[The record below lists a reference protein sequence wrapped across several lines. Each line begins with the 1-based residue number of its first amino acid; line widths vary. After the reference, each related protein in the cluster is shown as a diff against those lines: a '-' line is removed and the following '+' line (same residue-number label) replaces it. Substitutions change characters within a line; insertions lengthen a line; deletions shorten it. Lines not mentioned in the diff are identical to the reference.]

1 MVVGD
6 LGSRLEIFKMASNSS
21 DESSSEECGV
31 HAAGPPKK
39 KKKSYKCKFKKDWV
53 KKWPFISA
61 VSQDVYSFR
70 CNMCATNFSCA
81 HQGERDV
88 TRHISR
94 ESHKRNVASLSSQK
108 KVTETFLSSSNP
120 LVDKV
125 SRAEVKVAAMLV
137 QNNIPLSL
145 ADELTPLFQDIFP
158 DSEIATKFSS
168 RRTKTA
174 CVINGAIAPHFKENL
189 VETMKEYPF
198 SVSVDG
204 SSDTGV
210 EKMNPMTI
218 RIFDINR
225 GSVTAQFLDMCM
237 SSSSTAQGI
246 FTRMNEVL
254 QNNGITWKTCVGLGV
269 DNTSVNMGCRNSIK
283 TRIQE
288 KNEAIYIMGCPCHIV
303 HNTAGKAGDAFYKAT
318 GFNVDDMVVDLFYW
332 FDKSTKRKASLQ
344 RYCDFCDTTYRE
356 IVKHVNTRWLSL
368 ERAVGRVLQQYSA
381 LKSYFQSEEDS
392 NPRFQRL
399 QKLFVDPMTE
409 VYLFFYHA
417 ALQTFVHFNQFLQR
431 EDPIISLVAQQ
442 IQSFLLKLVGK
453 FLSAVVIRAAKS
465 DLPTIGYADASNQ
478 LSDGEIF
485 IGMATRMCLNKLQEE
500 GDVSQEQCN
509 RFFKGVRAFYVKSV
523 EYALKNLPVAD
534 AVLAN
539 AKFINVMSRTEATLS
554 QVNYF
559 VRRYNDLLPFSSPQE
574 HDKLSEEFTDYQL
587 LNDNEVPE
595 SVWKSVVVQD
605 DESCTFYRMDMIWHY
620 LSNLKAVDG
629 KNRFSRISHVA
640 KLVLV
645 IPHSNAEEERIFS
658 MVRKNKTA
666 FRPNLD
672 PKGTLSSILTIK
684 LGSHQPAHV
693 FEPPKSMLKKAKT
706 ATWDYNKLHA
716 KK

>member
-1 MVVGD
+1 M
-6 LGSRLEIFKMASNSS
+6 
-21 DESSSEECGV
+21 
-31 HAAGPPKK
+31 
-39 KKKSYKCKFKKDWV
+39 
-53 KKWPFISA
+53 
-61 VSQDVYSFR
+61 
-70 CNMCATNFSCA
+70 
-81 HQGERDV
+81 
-88 TRHISR
+88 
-94 ESHKRNVASLSSQK
+94 
-108 KVTETFLSSSNP
+108 TETFLSSGNP

-125 SRAEVKVAAMLV
+125 SRAEVKVASMLV

-145 ADELTPLFQDIFP
+145 ADELTPLFRDIFP

-168 RRTKTA
+168 KRTKTA
-174 CVINGAIAPHFKENL
+174 CVINGAIAPHFKQNL

-225 GSVTAQFLDMCM
+225 GSATARFLDMCM
-237 SSSSTAQGI
+237 ASSSSAEGI

-254 QNNGITWKTCVGLGV
+254 QNNSITWKNCVGLGV

-283 TRIQE
+283 TGVQAE
-288 KNEAIYIMGCPCHIV
+288 NEAICIMGCPCHIV
-303 HNTAGKAGDAFYKAT
+303 HNTAGKAGDAFYKTT

-332 FDKSTKRKASLQ
+332 FDKSTKRKVSLQ
-344 RYCDFCDTTYRE
+344 RYCDFCDTAYRE

-399 QKLFVDPMTE
+399 KKLFADPMTE
-409 VYLFFYHA
+409 VYLFFYQA
-417 ALQTFVHFNQFLQR
+417 TLQTFVNFNQFLQR

-453 FLSAVVIRAAKS
+453 FLSTVVIRAARS
-465 DLPTIGYADASNQ
+465 DLSKIGYADASNQ
-478 LSDGEIF
+478 LSDQEIL
-485 IGMATRMCLNKLQEE
+485 IGMATRMCLNKLQED
-500 GDVSQEQCN
+500 GDVSQAQCN
-509 RFFKGVRAFYVKSV
+509 KFFKGVRAFYVKSV

-534 AVLAN
+534 EVLAN
-539 AKFINVMSRTEATLS
+539 AKFINVISRTEATLS
-554 QVNYF
+554 QVEYF

-595 SVWKSVVVQD
+595 SVWKSAVVQD
-605 DESCTFYRMDMIWHY
+605 DKSCTFYRMDMIWYY

-629 KNRFSRISHVA
+629 KQI
-640 KLVLV
+640 
-645 IPHSNAEEERIFS
+645 
-658 MVRKNKTA
+658 
-666 FRPNLD
+666 
-672 PKGTLSSILTIK
+672 
-684 LGSHQPAHV
+684 
-693 FEPPKSMLKKAKT
+693 
-706 ATWDYNKLHA
+706 
-716 KK
+716 

>member
-1 MVVGD
+1 MNQAAKSVEFMQLGHPRRRRKATNVS
-6 LGSRLEIFKMASNSS
+6 LKKTGSRNGLSFLPLARMFTVS
-21 DESSSEECGV
+21 DATCV
-31 HAAGPPKK
+31 PQ
-39 KKKSYKCKFKKDWV
+39 
-53 KKWPFISA
+53 IS
-61 VSQDVYSFR
+61 VVLIR
-70 CNMCATNFSCA
+70 
-81 HQGERDV
+81 ERE
-88 TRHISR
+88 ISR

-254 QNNGITWKTCVGLGV
+254 QSNAITWKTCVGLGV
-269 DNTSVNMGCRNSIK
+269 DNTSANMGCRNSIK
-283 TRIQE
+283 TRVQE

-356 IVKHVNTRWLSL
+356 IVKHVNTRWISL

-500 GDVSQEQCN
+500 GDVSQAQCN
-509 RFFKGVRAFYVKSV
+509 KFFKGVRAFYVKSV

-534 AVLAN
+534 EVLAN

-554 QVNYF
+554 QVDYF

-595 SVWKSVVVQD
+595 SVWKSAVVQD

-620 LSNLKAVDG
+620 LLLKAVDG
-629 KNRFSRISHVA
+629 KNRFSRISRVA

-645 IPHSNAEEERIFS
+645 IPHSNADEERIFS
-658 MVRKNKTA
+658 MVQKNKTA